1 VRQLLTSAGFTSIDI
16 DPVQAPMWLGAN
28 PSEAY
33 EFALGLLGWML
44 EGLDQ
49 SQRTR
54 ALGALRAT
62 VTTHSTADGV
72 VYRSG
77 AWLIRAQRA

>member
-1 VRQLLTSAGFTSIDI
+1 MMTLPRDILTAG
-16 DPVQAPMWLGAN
+16 P
-28 PSEAY
+28 
-33 EFALGLLGWML
+33 LGLLGWML
-44 EGLDQ
+44 EGLDAGRRAQ
-49 SQRTR
+49 

-62 VTTHSTADGV
+62 VAAHTAADGV